1 MSKWII
7 DTAHASAEFKVQH
20 LGLSWVRGQ
29 IFGVTGEIEYDPQN
43 PAAAQFHGK
52 LDVDTLNTGVE
63 MRDGHLKSADFFDVA
78 NHPQIE
84 FVSKDVN
91 MSSDNQADVTGDLTI
106 RGTTLPT
113 NLKVAFLGVTE
124 KFEQDG
130 SSHNVAAFTITAKLN
145 RQDFGLKWNVDLPGG
160 KVLVGNEVE
169 IVVEVEAIEQK

>member
-20 LGLSWVRGQ
+20 LGLSWLRGQ
-29 IFGVTGEIEYDPQN
+29 MFGVTGEIEYDPQN
-43 PAAAQFHGK
+43 PENAKFQGK
-52 LDVDTLNTGVE
+52 IDVNTLSTGVE

-78 NHPQIE
+78 NYPHIE
-84 FVSKDVN
+84 FMSKSVK
-91 MSSDNQADVTGDLTI
+91 MISDKSADVEGDLTI

-113 NLKVAFLGVTE
+113 KIKVDFLGSTE

-130 SSHNVAAFTITAKLN
+130 SKKHVAAFTITTKLN
-145 RQDFGLKWNVDLPGG
+145 RQDFGLKWNVDLPNG

-169 IVVEVEAIEQK
+169 VVVEVEAIEQV